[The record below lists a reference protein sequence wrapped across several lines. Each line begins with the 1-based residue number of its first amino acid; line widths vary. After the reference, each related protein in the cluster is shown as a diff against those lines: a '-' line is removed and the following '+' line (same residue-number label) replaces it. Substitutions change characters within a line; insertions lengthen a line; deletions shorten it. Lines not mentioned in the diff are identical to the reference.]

1 MLYNP
6 IKISLLGISIIFS
19 SSIASAAEGSIS
31 KELATNNGAVA
42 GLAVSSEAFGKMP
55 NGTPVDK
62 YSLTNIHRV
71 QVSILTYGGIVQSI
85 LVPDKNGKLQDVALG
100 FDNLDQHIKESPYF
114 GAIIGRYV
122 NRIAKGQFTLDGK
135 QYQIPTNN
143 GPNALHGGTTGFDK
157 EIWAAAPIQGSD
169 WVGVELTYL
178 SPDSQM
184 GFPGNL
190 EVTVRYTLDNDNEL
204 AIHYSAVTDKDTFVN
219 LTNHT
224 YFNLAGAG
232 NGTVLDQIVM
242 INADRFTPVDKTL
255 IPTGKLEEVKG
266 TPLDFT
272 KPMAIGARIHSDDE
286 QLKNAEPKQGGYDF
300 NWVLSNPG
308 DLNALA
314 VRVTDPESG
323 RTLEMYTTEPGVQF
337 YTGNFLDGTLKG
349 KDGLSYQHWGAFTLE
364 AQHYPDSPN
373 HPTFPSTELKPGG
386 KYTQTTVYKFLPM

>member
-6 IKISLLGISIIFS
+6 IKISLPEISIIFS

-71 QVSILTYGGIVQSI
+71 QVSILTYGGIVHSI
-85 LVPDKNGKLQDVALG
+85 LVRDKNGKLQDVALG

>member
-6 IKISLLGISIIFS
+6 IKISLPGISIIFS